1 MIRDAR
7 QSGFLLRQDA
17 ELILAPTQLEGV
29 EVPDS
34 WLQILISKNS
44 VATNL
49 SYWDDYSEVMPLTV
63 AKVRSLMT
71 DSFLIRKNESGV
83 YLLVNRLYRPNLEIS
98 SFMISD
104 NPRIAKWKPEVSE
117 VLPQLPAMY
126 RRFMFELGD
135 GWNRNS
141 DPMKGLFGSQDVRP
155 LSDDLTIDPNKR
167 INKGKL
173 DITKTYMLAGR
184 RYKSTLCF
192 ELGASNDI
200 SYLKWA
206 GAYAGQR
213 RDFWEEMDD
222 VLSSFF

>member
-1 MIRDAR
+1 MIRDST
-7 QSGFLLRQDA
+7 QSGFLKFEDA
-17 ELILAPTQLEGV
+17 ELISTPSQIE
-29 EVPDS
+29 EDKVPNS
-34 WLQILISKNS
+34 WTRILKSDKP
-44 VATNL
+44 VAANL
-49 SYWDDYSEVMPLTV
+49 SYWDEYSEVMPRTV
-63 AKVRSLMT
+63 EKVRSHMT

-83 YLLVNRLYRPNLEIS
+83 CLLVNRFYRPNHDLT

-104 NPRIAKWKPEVSE
+104 NPYTARWKPEVLKILSD
-117 VLPQLPAMY
+117 LPTMY
-126 RRFMFELGD
+126 TRFMFELGD
-135 GWNRNS
+135 GWNRDF
-141 DPMKGLFGSQDVRP
+141 DPMRGLFGSQDVRP

-206 GAYAGQR
+206 GAYAGER
-213 RDFWEEMDD
+213 RDFWEEMDG